1 MTDFSFYS
9 YSSGIFVT
17 FKKLYGKEYDL
28 RGCIGYLRPITLD
41 QIEDYAIN
49 RYLWLLWFILTILV
63 LSMTLVLIPSPSMRS
78 LSWTA
83 PSLFSTIL
91 KRARSGINGL
101 YLLFLHDDLHRSVLT
116 ASSSLSRETTTTTIT
131 APPSCLRL
139 LRSKVF
145 FMSKTV
151 TT

>member
-49 RYLWLLWFILTILV
+49 RYL
-63 LSMTLVLIPSPSMRS
+63 
-78 LSWTA
+78 
-83 PSLFSTIL
+83 
-91 KRARSGINGL
+91 
-101 YLLFLHDDLHRSVLT
+101 
-116 ASSSLSRETTTTTIT
+116 
-131 APPSCLRL
+131 
-139 LRSKVF
+139 
-145 FMSKTV
+145 
-151 TT
+151 